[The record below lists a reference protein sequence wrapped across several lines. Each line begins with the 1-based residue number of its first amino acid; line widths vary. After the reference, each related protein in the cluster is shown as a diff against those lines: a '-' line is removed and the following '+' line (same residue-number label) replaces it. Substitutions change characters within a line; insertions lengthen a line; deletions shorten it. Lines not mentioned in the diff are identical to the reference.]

1 MKGQAAGEYSKM
13 EPWRRL
19 RSRGGRSVEEERVGG
34 ERGQSLS
41 TSCGVVPRTSPS
53 LRVERMR
60 RVRWWESRVLNV
72 GGGALK
78 YTVVAACIFMG
89 GEGGEGRW
97 KGGED
102 KLRGIE
108 GVRLERR

>member
-1 MKGQAAGEYSKM
+1 M

-19 RSRGGRSVEEERVGG
+19 RSRGGRSVEEERVGW

-60 RVRWWESRVLNV
+60 RARWWESRVLNV

-89 GEGGEGRW
+89 GESGEGRW
-97 KGGED
+97 KGR
-102 KLRGIE
+102 RG
-108 GVRLERR
+108 